1 MALKL
6 ASFEAEKLP
15 INQRFHC
22 FVIKR
27 NLNLRIFKVVFY
39 PKKIMTRINAMA
51 NHKSALKRIRQTAK
65 RTERNRFYRTRLKNI
80 VKAVRTAIDAGNK
93 EEAAA
98 ALKTANQQI
107 HKFVS
112 KGILKKE
119 TAARKVSRLHQAVN
133 AL

>member
-1 MALKL
+1 MYA
-6 ASFEAEKLP
+6 
-15 INQRFHC
+15 
-22 FVIKR
+22 
-27 NLNLRIFKVVFY
+27 
-39 PKKIMTRINAMA
+39 
-51 NHKSALKRIRQTAK
+51 IRSYYETEK

-93 EEAAA
+93 EEAATA
-98 ALKTANQQI
+98 MTVANQQI

-119 TAARKVSRLHQAVN
+119 TASRKVSRLQKAVN

>member
-1 MALKL
+1 
-6 ASFEAEKLP
+6 
-15 INQRFHC
+15 
-22 FVIKR
+22 
-27 NLNLRIFKVVFY
+27 
-39 PKKIMTRINAMA
+39 MA

-93 EEAAA
+93 EEATAA
-98 ALKTANQQI
+98 FTVANQQI

-119 TAARKVSRLHQAVN
+119 TAARKVSRLHKAVN